1 MWCPVCGSDMRSRS
15 LLPQF
20 RFKPYDVCP
29 DCGAKY
35 RFDARTRRRALIMV
49 VLALLQLA
57 LSTAGLRLGF
67 PWGLAAFFGGVGLLV
82 YVGYTLSKM
91 SFVQY
96 RD

>member
-1 MWCPVCGSDMRSRS
+1 MRSRS
-15 LLPQF
+15 LFPQF

-35 RFDARTRRRALIMV
+35 TMDLGTKRRALVMV
-49 VLALLQLA
+49 VLALLELA

-67 PWGLAAFFGGVGLLV
+67 AWSLAALFGGLGLLA

-91 SFVQY
+91 AFVEY
-96 RD
+96 RE